1 MSIDLSQQYTFNN
14 KDPRKKVLSN
24 EELVKLQSKQLDVSL
39 SDTTPELPTIDS
51 KAPQL
56 QTNIPNNSQPDS
68 NFGDKL
74 QANAGSIGSIASFG
88 VGAYQQLSQNAQSD
102 KEADSRT
109 LSLAVGG
116 ASAGASFGPW
126 GAVAGGVT
134 GLGAGMFKKVSDRK
148 KRLIE
153 DYKKYENKIFEET
166 NTRDALA
173 EDDMRKA
180 EVESLMDLKKAQMGL
195 INLNY

>member
-39 SDTTPELPTIDS
+39 PDTTPELPTIDS

-56 QTNIPNNSQPDS
+56 QTNIPNNFQPNS

-74 QANAGSIGSIASFG
+74 GANAGSIASFG
-88 VGAYQQLSQNAQSD
+88 LGAYQQLSQNAQSD

-109 LSLAVGG
+109 LSLAASG
-116 ASAGASFGPW
+116 ASAGMTVGGPI
-126 GAVAGGVT
+126 GSAIGGVI
-134 GLGAGMFKKVSDRK
+134 GLGAGLLKKVPDRK
-148 KRLIE
+148 KKLID

-180 EVESLMDLKKAQMGL
+180 EVENLMDLKKAQMGL

>member
-1 MSIDLSQQYTFNN
+1 MSIDLSQQYAFNN

-39 SDTTPELPTIDS
+39 PDTTPELPTIDS

-56 QTNIPNNSQPDS
+56 QTNIPNNSQPDL

-74 QANAGSIGSIASFG
+74 QANPGNILTFG
-88 VGAYQQLSQNAQSD
+88 LDAYQQLSQTAQSD
-102 KEADSRT
+102 KEADART
-109 LSLAVGG
+109 LSLTASG
-116 ASAGASFGPW
+116 ASAGMTFGAW
-126 GAVAGGVT
+126 GAAVGGVI
-134 GLGAGMFKKVSDRK
+134 GLGAGLLKKGPDRN
-148 KRLIE
+148 KRLIA

>member
-14 KDPRKKVLSN
+14 KDPKKKVLSN

-39 SDTTPELPTIDS
+39 PDTTPELPTIDS

-68 NFGDKL
+68 NFGEKL
-74 QANAGSIGSIASFG
+74 QANAGNILNFG
-88 VGAYQQLSQNAQSD
+88 VGAYQQLSQTAQSD
-102 KEADSRT
+102 KEADART
-109 LSLAVGG
+109 LSLAASG
-116 ASAGASFGPW
+116 ASAGMTVGGPW
-126 GAVAGGVT
+126 GAAIGGVV
-134 GLGAGMFKKVSDRK
+134 GLGAGLLKKVPDRK

>member
-1 MSIDLSQQYTFNN
+1 MSIDLSQQYAFNN
-14 KDPRKKVLSN
+14 KDPKKKVLSN

-39 SDTTPELPTIDS
+39 PDTMPELPTIDS

-56 QTNIPNNSQPDS
+56 QTNIPNNSQLNS
-68 NFGDKL
+68 SFGDKL
-74 QANAGSIGSIASFG
+74 GANAGSIASFG
-88 VGAYQQLSQNAQSD
+88 
-102 KEADSRT
+102 
-109 LSLAVGG
+109 G
-116 ASAGASFGPW
+116 ASTGASFGPW
-126 GAVAGGVT
+126 GAAAGGVI

>member
-24 EELVKLQSKQLDVSL
+24 EELVKLQSKQMDVSL

-56 QTNIPNNSQPDS
+56 QTNFSDNSQPDS
-68 NFGDKL
+68 NFGEKL
-74 QANAGSIGSIASFG
+74 QANAGSIASFG
-88 VGAYQQLSQNAQSD
+88 VGAYQQLSQTAQSD
-102 KEADSRT
+102 KEADART
-109 LSLAVGG
+109 LSLAASG
-116 ASAGASFGPW
+116 ASAGMTVGGPW
-126 GAVAGGVT
+126 GAAIGGAI
-134 GLGAGMFKKVSDRK
+134 GLGAGLLKKVPDRK
-148 KRLIE
+148 KRLI
-153 DYKKYENKIFEET
+153 DGYKKYENKIFEET

>member
-1 MSIDLSQQYTFNN
+1 MSIDLSQQYAFNN

-39 SDTTPELPTIDS
+39 PDTTPELPTIDS

-74 QANAGSIGSIASFG
+74 QANAGSIASFG
-88 VGAYQQLSQNAQSD
+88 VGAYQQLSQTAQSD
-102 KEADSRT
+102 KEADART
-109 LSLAVGG
+109 LSLAASG
-116 ASAGASFGPW
+116 ASAGMTVGGPL
-126 GAVAGGVT
+126 GAAIGGVV
-134 GLGAGMFKKVSDRK
+134 GLGSGLLKKVPDRK
-148 KRLIE
+148 KRLID

-180 EVESLMDLKKAQMGL
+180 EVENLMDLKKAQMGL

>member
-14 KDPRKKVLSN
+14 KDPKKKVLSN

-39 SDTTPELPTIDS
+39 PDTTPELPTIDS

-56 QTNIPNNSQPDS
+56 QTNFSDNSQPDS
-68 NFGDKL
+68 NFGGKL
-74 QANAGSIGSIASFG
+74 QANAGNILNFG
-88 VGAYQQLSQNAQSD
+88 VGAYQQLSQTAQSD
-102 KEADSRT
+102 KEADART
-109 LSLAVGG
+109 LSLAASG
-116 ASAGASFGPW
+116 ASAGMMVGGPIG
-126 GAVAGGVT
+126 GAIGGVV
-134 GLGAGMFKKVSDRK
+134 GLGAGLLKKVPDRK

-166 NTRDALA
+166 NEREALA

>member
-1 MSIDLSQQYTFNN
+1 MSIDLSQQYAFNN
-14 KDPRKKVLSN
+14 KDPKKKVLSN

-56 QTNIPNNSQPDS
+56 QTNFSDNSQPDS
-68 NFGDKL
+68 NFGEKL
-74 QANAGSIGSIASFG
+74 QANAGNILTFG
-88 VGAYQQLSQNAQSD
+88 VGAYQQLSQTAQSD
-102 KEADSRT
+102 KEADART
-109 LSLAVGG
+109 LSLAASG
-116 ASAGASFGPW
+116 ASAGITVGGPW
-126 GAVAGGVT
+126 GAAIGGAI
-134 GLGAGMFKKVSDRK
+134 GLGAGLLKKVPDRK
-148 KRLIE
+148 KRLI
-153 DYKKYENKIFEET
+153 DGYKKYENKIFEET

-180 EVESLMDLKKAQMGL
+180 EVENLMDLKKAQMGL

>member
-1 MSIDLSQQYTFNN
+1 MSIDLSQQYAFNN

-39 SDTTPELPTIDS
+39 PDTTPELPTIDS

-56 QTNIPNNSQPDS
+56 QTNIPNNSQPNS

-74 QANAGSIGSIASFG
+74 QANAGSIASFG
-88 VGAYQQLSQNAQSD
+88 VGAYQQLSQTAQSD

-116 ASAGASFGPW
+116 ASAGMTVGGPI
-126 GAVAGGVT
+126 GAAIGGVI
-134 GLGAGMFKKVSDRK
+134 GLGTGMLKKVPDRK
-148 KRLIE
+148 KRLID

-180 EVESLMDLKKAQMGL
+180 EVENLMDLKKAQMGL

>member
-14 KDPRKKVLSN
+14 KDPRKKVVPT

-39 SDTTPELPTIDS
+39 PELLTIDS

-56 QTNIPNNSQPDS
+56 QTNIPNNSQPDL

-74 QANAGSIGSIASFG
+74 QANPGNILTFG
-88 VGAYQQLSQNAQSD
+88 LGAYQQLSQTAQSD
-102 KEADSRT
+102 KEADART
-109 LSLAVGG
+109 LSLAANG
-116 ASAGASFGPW
+116 ASAGMTFGPW
-126 GAVAGGVT
+126 GAAVGGVI
-134 GLGAGMFKKVSDRK
+134 GLGAGLLKKGPDRK
-148 KRLIE
+148 KRLIA
-153 DYKKYENKIFEET
+153 DYKKYEET

>member
-1 MSIDLSQQYTFNN
+1 MSIDLSQQYAFNN
-14 KDPRKKVLSN
+14 KDPRKKVVPT

-39 SDTTPELPTIDS
+39 PDTTPELPTIDS

-74 QANAGSIGSIASFG
+74 QANAGSIASFG
-88 VGAYQQLSQNAQSD
+88 VGAYQQLSQTAQSD
-102 KEADSRT
+102 KEADART
-109 LSLAVGG
+109 LSLAASG
-116 ASAGASFGPW
+116 ASAGMTVGGPL
-126 GAVAGGVT
+126 GAAIGGVV
-134 GLGAGMFKKVSDRK
+134 GLGSGLLKKVPDRK
-148 KRLIE
+148 KRLID

-180 EVESLMDLKKAQMGL
+180 EVENLMDLKKAQMGL

>member
-1 MSIDLSQQYTFNN
+1 MSIDLSQQYAFN
-14 KDPRKKVLSN
+14 KDPKKKVLSN

-68 NFGDKL
+68 NFGAKL
-74 QANAGSIGSIASFG
+74 QANAGSIASFG
-88 VGAYQQLSQNAQSD
+88 VGAYQQLSQTAQSD
-102 KEADSRT
+102 KEADART
-109 LSLAVGG
+109 LSLAASG
-116 ASAGASFGPW
+116 ASAGMS
-126 GAVAGGVT
+126 AGGPLGSAIGGT
-134 GLGAGMFKKVSDRK
+134 IGLGAGLLKKVPDRK
-148 KRLIE
+148 KKLID

>member
-14 KDPRKKVLSN
+14 KDPRKKVVPT

-39 SDTTPELPTIDS
+39 PELLTIDS

-56 QTNIPNNSQPDS
+56 QTNIPNNSQPDL

-74 QANAGSIGSIASFG
+74 QANPGNILTFG
-88 VGAYQQLSQNAQSD
+88 LGAYQQLSQTAQSD
-102 KEADSRT
+102 KEADART
-109 LSLAVGG
+109 LSLAANG
-116 ASAGASFGPW
+116 ASAGMTFGPW
-126 GAVAGGVT
+126 GAAVGGVI
-134 GLGAGMFKKVSDRK
+134 GLGAGLLKKGPDRK
-148 KRLIE
+148 KRLIA

>member
-1 MSIDLSQQYTFNN
+1 MSIDLSQQYAFN
-14 KDPRKKVLSN
+14 KDPKKKVLSN

-39 SDTTPELPTIDS
+39 PDTTPELPTIDS

-56 QTNIPNNSQPDS
+56 QTNFSDNSQPDS
-68 NFGDKL
+68 NFGEKL
-74 QANAGSIGSIASFG
+74 QANAGSIASFG
-88 VGAYQQLSQNAQSD
+88 VGAYQQLSQTAQSD
-102 KEADSRT
+102 KEADART
-109 LSLAVGG
+109 LSLSASG
-116 ASAGASFGPW
+116 ASAGMAVGGPL
-126 GAVAGGVT
+126 GAAIGGVI
-134 GLGAGMFKKVSDRK
+134 GLGGGLLKKVPDRK
-148 KRLIE
+148 KRLID

-180 EVESLMDLKKAQMGL
+180 EVENLMDLKKAQMGL

>member
-14 KDPRKKVLSN
+14 KDPKKKVLSN

-56 QTNIPNNSQPDS
+56 QTNFSDNSQPDS
-68 NFGDKL
+68 NFGEKL
-74 QANAGSIGSIASFG
+74 QANAGNILTFG
-88 VGAYQQLSQNAQSD
+88 VGAYQQLSQTAQSD
-102 KEADSRT
+102 KEADART
-109 LSLAVGG
+109 LSLAASG
-116 ASAGASFGPW
+116 ASAGMTVGGPI
-126 GAVAGGVT
+126 GAAIGGVI
-134 GLGAGMFKKVSDRK
+134 GLGSGMLKKVPDRK

>member
-1 MSIDLSQQYTFNN
+1 MSIDLSQQYAFN
-14 KDPRKKVLSN
+14 KDPKKKVLSN

-39 SDTTPELPTIDS
+39 PDTMPELPTIDS

-56 QTNIPNNSQPDS
+56 QTNIPNNFQPNS

-74 QANAGSIGSIASFG
+74 GANAGSIASFG
-88 VGAYQQLSQNAQSD
+88 LGAYQQLSQNAQSD
-102 KEADSRT
+102 KESDSRT

-126 GAVAGGVT
+126 GAVAGGAI
-134 GLGAGMFKKVSDRK
+134 GLGSGMLKKVSDRK
-148 KRLIE
+148 KRLI
-153 DYKKYENKIFEET
+153 DGYKKYENKIFEET

-180 EVESLMDLKKAQMGL
+180 EVENLMDLKKAQMGL

>member
-14 KDPRKKVLSN
+14 KDPKKKVLSN

-39 SDTTPELPTIDS
+39 PDTTPELPTIDS

-56 QTNIPNNSQPDS
+56 QTNIPNNSQLNS

-74 QANAGSIGSIASFG
+74 GANAGSIASFG
-88 VGAYQQLSQNAQSD
+88 LGAYQQLSQNAQSD

-126 GAVAGGVT
+126 GAAAGGVI
-134 GLGAGMFKKVSDRK
+134 GLGSGMFKKVTDRK
-148 KRLIE
+148 KRLID

>member
-1 MSIDLSQQYTFNN
+1 MSIDLSQQYAFNN

-39 SDTTPELPTIDS
+39 PDTTPELPTIDS

-74 QANAGSIGSIASFG
+74 GANAGSIASFG
-88 VGAYQQLSQNAQSD
+88 LGAYQQLSQTAQSD
-102 KEADSRT
+102 KEADART

-126 GAVAGGVT
+126 GAAAGGVM
-134 GLGAGMFKKVSDRK
+134 GLGSGMLKKVTDRK
-148 KRLIE
+148 KRLID

-180 EVESLMDLKKAQMGL
+180 EVENLMDLKKAQMGL

>member
-1 MSIDLSQQYTFNN
+1 MSIDLSQQYAFNN

-39 SDTTPELPTIDS
+39 PDTTPELHTIDS

-68 NFGDKL
+68 NFGEKL
-74 QANAGSIGSIASFG
+74 QANAGSIASFG
-88 VGAYQQLSQNAQSD
+88 VGAYQQLSQTAQSD
-102 KEADSRT
+102 KEADART
-109 LSLAVGG
+109 LSLAASG
-116 ASAGASFGPW
+116 ASAGMAVGGPW
-126 GAVAGGVT
+126 GAAIGGVV
-134 GLGAGMFKKVSDRK
+134 GLGAGLLKKVPDRK
-148 KRLIE
+148 KRLI
-153 DYKKYENKIFEET
+153 DGYKKYENKIFEET

-180 EVESLMDLKKAQMGL
+180 EVENLMDLKKAQMGL

>member
-1 MSIDLSQQYTFNN
+1 MSIDLSQQYAFNN

-39 SDTTPELPTIDS
+39 PDTTPELPTIDS

-74 QANAGSIGSIASFG
+74 QANAGSIASFG
-88 VGAYQQLSQNAQSD
+88 VGAYQQLSQTAQSD
-102 KEADSRT
+102 KEADART
-109 LSLAVGG
+109 LSLAASG
-116 ASAGASFGPW
+116 ASAGMTVGGPI
-126 GAVAGGVT
+126 GAAIGGVV
-134 GLGAGMFKKVSDRK
+134 GLGSGLLKKVPDRK
-148 KRLIE
+148 KRLID

-180 EVESLMDLKKAQMGL
+180 EVENLMDLKKAQMGL

>member
-14 KDPRKKVLSN
+14 KDPKKKVLSN
-24 EELVKLQSKQLDVSL
+24 EELIKLQSKQLDVSL

-56 QTNIPNNSQPDS
+56 QTNFSDNSQPDS
-68 NFGDKL
+68 NFGEKL
-74 QANAGSIGSIASFG
+74 QANAGNILNFG
-88 VGAYQQLSQNAQSD
+88 VGAYQQLSQTAQSD
-102 KEADSRT
+102 KEADART
-109 LSLAVGG
+109 LSLAASG
-116 ASAGASFGPW
+116 ASAGMTVGGPI
-126 GAVAGGVT
+126 GAAIGGVV
-134 GLGAGMFKKVSDRK
+134 GLGAGLLKKVPDRK

>member
-1 MSIDLSQQYTFNN
+1 MSIDLSQQYAFNN

-39 SDTTPELPTIDS
+39 PDTTPELPTIDS

-56 QTNIPNNSQPDS
+56 QTDIPNNFQPNS

-74 QANAGSIGSIASFG
+74 GANAGSIASFG
-88 VGAYQQLSQNAQSD
+88 LGAYQQLSQNAQSD

-109 LSLAVGG
+109 ISLAASG
-116 ASAGASFGPW
+116 ASAGMSVGPW
-126 GAVAGGVT
+126 GAAIGGVA
-134 GLGAGMFKKVSDRK
+134 GLGAGMLKKGKDRE
-148 KRLIE
+148 KRLID

-180 EVESLMDLKKAQMGL
+180 EVENLMDLKKAQMGL

>member
-1 MSIDLSQQYTFNN
+1 MSIDLSQQYAFN
-14 KDPRKKVLSN
+14 KDPKKKVLSN
-24 EELVKLQSKQLDVSL
+24 EELVNLQSKQMDVSL
-39 SDTTPELPTIDS
+39 PNTTPELPTVDS

-56 QTNIPNNSQPDS
+56 QTNIPDNSQQDS

-74 QANAGSIGSIASFG
+74 GANAGSIASFG
-88 VGAYQQLSQNAQSD
+88 LGAYQQLSQNAQSD
-102 KEADSRT
+102 KESDART
-109 LSLAVGG
+109 LSLAVNG
-116 ASAGASFGPW
+116 ASTGASFGPW
-126 GAVAGGVT
+126 GAAVGGVV

-148 KRLIE
+148 KRLID

>member
-1 MSIDLSQQYTFNN
+1 MSIDLSQQYAFNN
-14 KDPRKKVLSN
+14 KDPRKKVVPT

-39 SDTTPELPTIDS
+39 PDTTPELPTIDS

-74 QANAGSIGSIASFG
+74 QANAGSIASFG
-88 VGAYQQLSQNAQSD
+88 VGAYQQLSQTAQSD
-102 KEADSRT
+102 KEADART
-109 LSLAVGG
+109 LSLAASG
-116 ASAGASFGPW
+116 ASAGMTVGGPL
-126 GAVAGGVT
+126 GAAIGGVV
-134 GLGAGMFKKVSDRK
+134 GLGSGLLKKVPDRK
-148 KRLIE
+148 KRLID

>member
-1 MSIDLSQQYTFNN
+1 MSIDLSQQYAFN
-14 KDPRKKVLSN
+14 KDPKKKVLSN

-39 SDTTPELPTIDS
+39 PDTTPELPTIDS

-74 QANAGSIGSIASFG
+74 QANAGSIASFG
-88 VGAYQQLSQNAQSD
+88 VGAYQQLSQTAQSD
-102 KEADSRT
+102 KEADART
-109 LSLAVGG
+109 LSLAASG
-116 ASAGASFGPW
+116 ASAGMTVGGPW
-126 GAVAGGVT
+126 GAAIGGAI
-134 GLGAGMFKKVSDRK
+134 GLGAGLLKKVPDRK
-148 KRLIE
+148 KRLID

-180 EVESLMDLKKAQMGL
+180 EVENLMDLKKAQMGL

>member
-14 KDPRKKVLSN
+14 KDPKKKVLSN

-39 SDTTPELPTIDS
+39 PDTTPELPTIDS

-74 QANAGSIGSIASFG
+74 QANAGSIASFG
-88 VGAYQQLSQNAQSD
+88 VGAYQQLSQTAQSD
-102 KEADSRT
+102 KEADART
-109 LSLAVGG
+109 LSLAASG
-116 ASAGASFGPW
+116 ASAGMTVGGPL
-126 GAVAGGVT
+126 GAAIGGVV
-134 GLGAGMFKKVSDRK
+134 GLGSGLLKKVPDRK
-148 KRLIE
+148 KRLID

>member
-14 KDPRKKVLSN
+14 KDPKRKVLSN

-39 SDTTPELPTIDS
+39 PDTTPELPTIDS

-56 QTNIPNNSQPDS
+56 QTNIPNNSQPNS
-68 NFGDKL
+68 NFGAKL
-74 QANAGSIGSIASFG
+74 GANAGSIASFG
-88 VGAYQQLSQNAQSD
+88 VDAYQQLSQTAQSD
-102 KEADSRT
+102 KEADART
-109 LSLAVGG
+109 LSLAASG
-116 ASAGASFGPW
+116 ASAGMMVGGPIG
-126 GAVAGGVT
+126 GAIGGVV
-134 GLGAGMFKKVSDRK
+134 GLGAGLLKKVPDRK

-166 NTRDALA
+166 NEREALA

>member
-14 KDPRKKVLSN
+14 KDPKKKVLSN

-39 SDTTPELPTIDS
+39 PDTTPELPTIDS

-74 QANAGSIGSIASFG
+74 QANAGSIASFG
-88 VGAYQQLSQNAQSD
+88 VGAYQQLSQTAQSD

-109 LSLAVGG
+109 LSLAASG
-116 ASAGASFGPW
+116 ASAGMAVGGPW
-126 GAVAGGVT
+126 GAAIGGAI
-134 GLGAGMFKKVSDRK
+134 GLGSGLLKKVPDRK
-148 KRLIE
+148 KRLI
-153 DYKKYENKIFEET
+153 DGYKKYENKIFEET

-180 EVESLMDLKKAQMGL
+180 EVENLMDLKKAQMGL

>member
-1 MSIDLSQQYTFNN
+1 MSIDLSQQYTFN

-39 SDTTPELPTIDS
+39 PDTTPELPTIDS

-56 QTNIPNNSQPDS
+56 QTNIPNNFQPNS

-74 QANAGSIGSIASFG
+74 GANAGSIASFG
-88 VGAYQQLSQNAQSD
+88 LGAYQQLSQNAQSD
-102 KEADSRT
+102 KESDSRT

-126 GAVAGGVT
+126 GAAAGGVI
-134 GLGAGMFKKVSDRK
+134 GLGSGMFKKVTDRK
-148 KRLIE
+148 KRLID

-180 EVESLMDLKKAQMGL
+180 EVENLMDLKKAQMGL

>member
-24 EELVKLQSKQLDVSL
+24 EELVKLQSKQMDVSL

-56 QTNIPNNSQPDS
+56 QTNFSDNSQPDS
-68 NFGDKL
+68 NFGEKL
-74 QANAGSIGSIASFG
+74 QANAGSIASFG
-88 VGAYQQLSQNAQSD
+88 VGAYQQLSQTAQSD
-102 KEADSRT
+102 KEADART
-109 LSLAVGG
+109 LSLAASG
-116 ASAGASFGPW
+116 ASAGMTVGGPW
-126 GAVAGGVT
+126 GAAIGGVV
-134 GLGAGMFKKVSDRK
+134 GLGAGLLKKGPDRK
-148 KRLIE
+148 KRLIA

>member
-1 MSIDLSQQYTFNN
+1 MSIDLSQQYAFNN

-39 SDTTPELPTIDS
+39 PDTTPELPTIDS

-56 QTNIPNNSQPDS
+56 QTNISDNSQLNS

-74 QANAGSIGSIASFG
+74 GANAGSIASFG
-88 VGAYQQLSQNAQSD
+88 LGAYQQLSQNAQSD

-126 GAVAGGVT
+126 GAAVGGVV
-134 GLGAGMFKKVSDRK
+134 GLGSGMLKKVTDRK
-148 KRLIE
+148 KKLID

-180 EVESLMDLKKAQMGL
+180 EVENLMDLKKAQMGL

>member
-1 MSIDLSQQYTFNN
+1 MSIDLSQQYAFYN
-14 KDPRKKVLSN
+14 KDPKKKVLSN

-39 SDTTPELPTIDS
+39 PDTTPELPTIDS

-56 QTNIPNNSQPDS
+56 QTNIPNNFQPNS

-74 QANAGSIGSIASFG
+74 GANAGSIASFG
-88 VGAYQQLSQNAQSD
+88 LGAYQQLSQTAQSD

-126 GAVAGGVT
+126 GAAVGGVAG
-134 GLGAGMFKKVSDRK
+134 LGSGMLKKVSDRK
-148 KRLIE
+148 KRLID

-180 EVESLMDLKKAQMGL
+180 EVENLMDLKKAQMGL

>member
-14 KDPRKKVLSN
+14 KDPKKKVLSN

-39 SDTTPELPTIDS
+39 PDTTPELPTIDS

-56 QTNIPNNSQPDS
+56 QTNFSENFQPDL
-68 NFGDKL
+68 NFGGKL
-74 QANAGSIGSIASFG
+74 QANAGNILNFG
-88 VGAYQQLSQNAQSD
+88 VGAYQQLSQSAQSD
-102 KEADSRT
+102 KEADART
-109 LSLAVGG
+109 LSLA
-116 ASAGASFGPW
+116 ASGVSTGMAFGPW
-126 GAVAGGVT
+126 GAAAGGVI
-134 GLGAGMFKKVSDRK
+134 GLGAGLFKKVSDRK

>member
-1 MSIDLSQQYTFNN
+1 MSIDLSQQYAFNN

-39 SDTTPELPTIDS
+39 PDTTPELPTIDS

-74 QANAGSIGSIASFG
+74 QANAGSIASFG
-88 VGAYQQLSQNAQSD
+88 VGAYQQLSQTAQSD
-102 KEADSRT
+102 KEADART
-109 LSLAVGG
+109 LSLAASGAAAGMTVGG
-116 ASAGASFGPW
+116 PLGA
-126 GAVAGGVT
+126 AIGGVV
-134 GLGAGMFKKVSDRK
+134 GLGSGMLKKVPDRK
-148 KRLIE
+148 KRLI
-153 DYKKYENKIFEET
+153 DGYKKYENKIFEET

-180 EVESLMDLKKAQMGL
+180 EVENLMDLKKAQMGL

>member
-1 MSIDLSQQYTFNN
+1 MSIDLSQQYAFYN
-14 KDPRKKVLSN
+14 KDPKKKVLSN

-39 SDTTPELPTIDS
+39 PDTTPELPTIDS

-56 QTNIPNNSQPDS
+56 QTNFSDNSQPDS
-68 NFGDKL
+68 NFGEKL
-74 QANAGSIGSIASFG
+74 QANAGSIASFG
-88 VGAYQQLSQNAQSD
+88 VGAYQQLSQTAQSD
-102 KEADSRT
+102 KEADART
-109 LSLAVGG
+109 LSLAASG
-116 ASAGASFGPW
+116 ASAGMAVGGPIG
-126 GAVAGGVT
+126 GAIGGVV
-134 GLGAGMFKKVSDRK
+134 GLGSGLLKKVPDRK
-148 KRLIE
+148 KRLID

-180 EVESLMDLKKAQMGL
+180 EVENLMDLKKAQMGL

>member
-1 MSIDLSQQYTFNN
+1 MSIDLSQQYAFNN
-14 KDPRKKVLSN
+14 KDPRKKVVPT

-39 SDTTPELPTIDS
+39 PDTMPELPTIDS

-56 QTNIPNNSQPDS
+56 QTNIPNNFQPNS

-74 QANAGSIGSIASFG
+74 GANAGSIASFG
-88 VGAYQQLSQNAQSD
+88 LGAYQQLSQNAQSD
-102 KEADSRT
+102 KEADART

-116 ASAGASFGPW
+116 ASTGASFGPL
-126 GAVAGGVT
+126 GAAVGGVI
-134 GLGAGMFKKVSDRK
+134 GLGSGMFKKVSDRK
-148 KRLIE
+148 KRLID

-180 EVESLMDLKKAQMGL
+180 EVENLMDLKKAQMGL

>member
-14 KDPRKKVLSN
+14 KDPKKKVLSN

-56 QTNIPNNSQPDS
+56 QTNFSDNSQPDS
-68 NFGDKL
+68 NFGEKL
-74 QANAGSIGSIASFG
+74 QANAGNILTFG
-88 VGAYQQLSQNAQSD
+88 VGAYQQLSQTAQSD
-102 KEADSRT
+102 KEADART
-109 LSLAVGG
+109 INLAASG
-116 ASAGASFGPW
+116 ASAGMTVGGPL
-126 GAVAGGVT
+126 GAAIGGVV
-134 GLGAGMFKKVSDRK
+134 GLGAGLLKKVPDRK